1 MVSLPN
7 PSEVSQH
14 PMVINMYYFCSFSR
28 TQYFG
33 NYDGKSRE
41 DRNMV
46 PKYSAERKAILII
59 IIASTGFHVTRAQT
73 QFNRYDNLHEGQN
86 LCFAELRASF
96 AK

>member
-7 PSEVSQH
+7 PSKVSQH

-41 DRNMV
+41 DRNIA
-46 PKYSAERKAILII
+46 PKYSAERKATLII
-59 IIASTGFHVTRAQT
+59 TAKTGFHVTRAQT
-73 QFNRYDNLHEGQN
+73 QFNRYDNLHEGWN

>member
-1 MVSLPN
+1 MVSFPN

-41 DRNMV
+41 DRNVV
-46 PKYSAERKAILII
+46 PKYSAERKATLII
-59 IIASTGFHVTRAQT
+59 TANIGFHVTRAQT
-73 QFNRYDNLHEGQN
+73 PFSSYDNLQEGWN

>member
-7 PSEVSQH
+7 PFEVSQH

-33 NYDGKSRE
+33 NYHDKSRK

-46 PKYSAERKAILII
+46 PKYSAERKATLII
-59 IIASTGFHVTRAQT
+59 IANTGFHVTRAQT

-86 LCFAELRASF
+86 LCFAELRVSF